1 MANSIIRFINIILAA
16 ILAGVSFGIWIG
28 FNPLNL
34 SSSTYVEQQQNMLH
48 SLRTLM
54 IALVTLATLVTLIS
68 AYIQRNNNSTL
79 IALLIAAA
87 FFIACILIT
96 RFGIKPID
104 DKVLSW
110 TSSSIPADWTALR
123 DKWWSLHIMRTIAEL
138 FALCIVVW
146 TSVYN
151 RYSVQVAS

>member
-28 FNPLNL
+28 FNPLDL

-54 IALVTLATLVTLIS
+54 IALVVIATLITLIS
-68 AYIQRNNNSTL
+68 AYIQRNNTSIL

-87 FFIACILIT
+87 FFIACILIS

-110 TSSSIPADWTALR
+110 TSSSIPDDWTALR
-123 DKWWSLHIMRTIAEL
+123 DKWWTLHIMRTIAEL
-138 FALCIVVW
+138 AALCIVVW
-146 TSVYN
+146 TGVVN
-151 RYSVQVAS
+151 RYRA